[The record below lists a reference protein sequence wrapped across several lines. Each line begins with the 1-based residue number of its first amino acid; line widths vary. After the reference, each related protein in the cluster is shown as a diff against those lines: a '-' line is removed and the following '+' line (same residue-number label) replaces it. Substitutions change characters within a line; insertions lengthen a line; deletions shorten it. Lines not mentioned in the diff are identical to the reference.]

1 MSLTFLLFC
10 VCSLTLAGQ
19 IENQETD
26 TGIHVVKTIMQIL
39 YPVLVIIGRG
49 IGIYLYWLRA
59 KLHVYTNQGTSL
71 TTGHTS
77 WQTND
82 YTDR

>member
-10 VCSLTLAGQ
+10 VSSPTLAGQ

-39 YPVLVIIGRG
+39 YPLLVIIGRG
-49 IGIYLYWLRA
+49 IGIYLY
-59 KLHVYTNQGTSL
+59 
-71 TTGHTS
+71 
-77 WQTND
+77 
-82 YTDR
+82 